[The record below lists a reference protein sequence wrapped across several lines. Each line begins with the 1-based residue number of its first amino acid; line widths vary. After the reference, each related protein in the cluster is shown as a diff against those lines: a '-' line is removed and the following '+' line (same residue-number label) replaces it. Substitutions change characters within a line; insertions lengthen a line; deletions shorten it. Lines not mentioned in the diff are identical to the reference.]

1 MGVFWTPSGSGKV
14 RRSLAARRGSI
25 ERLAAWGRAHRDAA
39 RPLAWMHPASVGE
52 GLMARPVIARLR
64 AHHPDVQVAYT
75 FFSPSAERF
84 ARDIGAD
91 VVDYLPFDTPHAAR
105 ELLATLRPALLAF
118 SKLDVWPVLAE
129 AAAAHGVPVALISAT
144 LDTQSRRTSRLARAV
159 LGDAYAALAA
169 VGAVD
174 AATVERL
181 RTLGVRPERAV
192 VTGDT
197 RYDQVW
203 ERVQAGT
210 NGNTVSRMRSNRPTL
225 VAGSTWP
232 SDEDV
237 LLPAWDLVA
246 SRVPGARL
254 IIAAH
259 EPSEA
264 WRAAITRAAEARG
277 RRAATIDAATADTDV
292 VVIDRM
298 GVLADLYAAGNV
310 AYVGGG
316 FHAAGL
322 HSVVEP
328 AAHGVPVVVGP
339 RAGAS
344 RDASALLTAG
354 GGIAAGSITALAD
367 ALTRWLADGDAAA
380 AAGARAR
387 EVVRRELGATDRT
400 TALLTRLLRR

>member
-1 MGVFWTPSGSGKV
+1 
-14 RRSLAARRGSI
+14 
-25 ERLAAWGRAHRDAA
+25 
-39 RPLAWMHPASVGE
+39 
-52 GLMARPVIARLR
+52 
-64 AHHPDVQVAYT
+64 
-75 FFSPSAERF
+75 
-84 ARDIGAD
+84 
-91 VVDYLPFDTPHAAR
+91 
-105 ELLATLRPALLAF
+105 
-118 SKLDVWPVLAE
+118 
-129 AAAAHGVPVALISAT
+129 
-144 LDTQSRRTSRLARAV
+144 
-159 LGDAYAALAA
+159 
-169 VGAVD
+169 
-174 AATVERL
+174 
-181 RTLGVRPERAV
+181 
-192 VTGDT
+192 
-197 RYDQVW
+197 
-203 ERVQAGT
+203 
-210 NGNTVSRMRSNRPTL
+210 MRSNRPTL